1 MPAAG
6 LDLSY
11 TCFRL
16 PRKGHAGDECQDAAA
31 ADPGRGRFAVADG
44 ATESAFAGVWAR
56 LLVEAF
62 VASAAGAEG
71 MPWLGAA
78 QERWA
83 ASVRR
88 APGDPEPPWYL
99 DTGLRQGAFATFLG
113 VVVDGDGWQAL
124 AVGDSCLF
132 QVRGE
137 GLVEAFPV
145 GRSHDFGPTPWL
157 VGSRPAPAAAAGAQ
171 GVRRRGGCRAG
182 DRLWLM
188 TDALSQ
194 WFLAEVEAGRRP
206 WQAVDRLL
214 SAGPAAFAG
223 WVEDLRGLRR
233 LRNDDVT
240 LLAVSV

>member
-1 MPAAG
+1 MPAPG

-11 TCFRL
+11 VCYRL
-16 PRKGHAGDECQDAAA
+16 PRHGHGGDECQDAAA
-31 ADPGRGRFAVADG
+31 ADLERGRFAVADG
-44 ATESAFAGVWAR
+44 ATESAFAGTWAR

-62 VASAAGAEG
+62 VAAANGAEG
-71 MPWLGAA
+71 MPWLGSA

-83 ASVRR
+83 ASVCR

-99 DTGLRQGAFATFLG
+99 ETGLRQGAFATFLG
-113 VVVDGDGWQAL
+113 VVVHGDGWQAL

-132 QVRGE
+132 QVRGD
-137 GLVEAFPV
+137 GLVQAFPLE
-145 GRSHDFGPTPWL
+145 RSHDFGTTPWL
-157 VGSRPAPAAAAGAQ
+157 VGSRSPGATGTQ
-171 GVRRRGGCRAG
+171 GVRRRGDCRAG

-214 SAGPAAFAG
+214 SAGPASFAA
-223 WVEDLRGLRR
+223 WIDDLRGLRR

-240 LLAVSV
+240 LLAVTV